1 MPGLTDNEKICMHGI
16 IRYPR
21 TDPHFERGVILKM
34 VEIFGGADYMM
45 LYTKR
50 ARQDLLP
57 FASSLCDIFMK

>member
-1 MPGLTDNEKICMHGI
+1 MPGLTDNEKICMHYI
-16 IRYPR
+16 IRYLR

-34 VEIFGGADYMM
+34 LEIFGGADYMM

-57 FASSLCDIFMK
+57 FASSL

>member
-1 MPGLTDNEKICMHGI
+1 MPGLTDNEIICMHDI

-21 TDPHFERGVILKM
+21 TDPHFERGFILKM
-34 VEIFGGADYMM
+34 LEIFGGADYMM

-57 FASSLCDIFMK
+57 FASSL